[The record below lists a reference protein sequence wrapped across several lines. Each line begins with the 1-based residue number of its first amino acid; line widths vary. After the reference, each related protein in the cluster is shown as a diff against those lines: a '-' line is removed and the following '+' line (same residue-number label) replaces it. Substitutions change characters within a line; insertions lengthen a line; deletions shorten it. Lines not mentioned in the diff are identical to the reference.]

1 MSVHTHTRT
10 YTHLIEETLSRS
22 VTISAATETEAYR
35 ILREMYSSCGIVLNE
50 SDHCCTEI
58 YRRNEDGTQEKIK

>member
-1 MSVHTHTRT
+1 MSAHTHTYT
-10 YTHLIEETLSRS
+10 YLIEETLSRS

-35 ILREMYSSCGIVLNE
+35 ILRDRYRNEDIVLDD

-58 YRRNEDGTQEKIK
+58 YRRDDNGTLEKKE